1 MCKGSYAELEQ
12 QLKEEEEK
20 KNGNEALSRRHM
32 LLHDRISTLT
42 AFSVPHVHF
51 LFRTKAV
58 AFVTQEHAGPP
69 RNKRNHDSTANQET
83 VRTSV
88 CSRHGLLKHSHLN
101 TALVLSIV
109 LSLLPL
115 AAKGPSKKK
124 KKKKIRLDLSLNG
137 ASVKLSGLQVSVAL
151 TNSRCRTC
159 QTSK

>member
-20 KNGNEALSRRHM
+20 KKGNEALSRRHM
-32 LLHDRISTLT
+32 LLHDRLSTLT
-42 AFSVPHVHF
+42 AFSVPHVS
-51 LFRTKAV
+51 RKAV
-58 AFVTQEHAGPP
+58 AFVAQEHAGPP

-83 VRTSV
+83 ARTSV

-115 AAKGPSKKK
+115 AVKGPSKKN
-124 KKKKIRLDLSLNG
+124 RLDLSLNG

>member
-42 AFSVPHVHF
+42 AFSVPHVS
-51 LFRTKAV
+51 RKAV
-58 AFVTQEHAGPP
+58 AFVAQEHAGPP

-101 TALVLSIV
+101 TALALSIV

-115 AAKGPSKKK
+115 AVKGPYKKK
-124 KKKKIRLDLSLNG
+124 RKKNRLDLSLNG